1 MGEGELQEN
10 FEKEALFYEVT
21 QKSQE
26 VMKLYYRIPRFFVLV
41 PVVQKLDSAIHWIN
55 YYSVD
60 SAIHLLNNWGQY

>member
-55 YYSVD
+55 YYPLD
-60 SAIHLLNNWGQY
+60 SAIHLLNNWDQY